1 MVHDETLDEVDEDG
15 ISVDEDDI
23 GELPVD
29 IDEEGWDDD

>member
-29 IDEEGWDDD
+29 IDEEGWDD

>member
-1 MVHDETLDEVDEDG
+1 MVHNETFDEVDEDG

-29 IDEEGWDDD
+29 IDEEGWDD

>member
-1 MVHDETLDEVDEDG
+1 MVRDETFDEVDEDG

-29 IDEEGWDDD
+29 IDEEGWDD